1 MKVGRTR
8 SGHDAAVNLMV
19 NYVMAK
25 EDQEL
30 NGVKQTVFGPV
41 RARDLQNNPPVSSGS
56 SSAVSSETSFKS
68 LSKSFLKQSSR
79 EE

>member
-30 NGVKQTVFGPV
+30 NGVKQTVFGP
-41 RARDLQNNPPVSSGS
+41 ARDLQNNPPVSSGS